1 VSGGVVVWAEP
12 SRDKVE
18 AVYALLRRPEWHAR
32 AACRS
37 VGVEVMFP
45 PSRGNNGAWD
55 RAEAVCRRCPVI
67 VECAEAGR
75 DESYGVWGGRRRVGA
90 RLSPGALY
98 EVLADGGTWT
108 VAELVAVTGMN
119 VQNVR
124 RQLRAMARKGW
135 VERWADPEYRSRL
148 LYRIATIEERRAS

>member
-1 VSGGVVVWAEP
+1 MTGGVVVWAEP
-12 SRDKVE
+12 PRDSVE
-18 AVYALLRRPEWHAR
+18 TFYDLARRPEWHAR

-37 VGVEVMFP
+37 VGVDVMFP
-45 PSRGNNGAWD
+45 SSRGNNASWD
-55 RAEAVCRRCPVI
+55 VAEAVCRRCPVI

-98 EVLADGGTWT
+98 EVIAGGGTWS

-135 VERWADPEYRSRL
+135 VERWADPDKRSRL
-148 LYRIATIEERRAS
+148 LYRIATVEERRAS